1 MRNLGL
7 SLAAG
12 ILMLGLGGRAQA
24 QGVADF
30 YRTHPLSIVI
40 GFSAANAYDVYGR
53 LLARHIAK
61 HIPGNPTIIPINKP
75 GAGSLSAAN
84 YLYAV
89 APKDGSVIGIFSRS
103 IPVDP
108 LLGTPGAAYD
118 ARKFTWLGSAGS
130 EVSICVAWYTSA
142 VKTWDDLLTKDFVVA
157 ASGPTSDT
165 GAFPLFIKNFFGAK
179 IKIIN
184 GYPGGG
190 EMSKAIESGEV
201 DGRCGWSYGAAKAAK
216 PGWFADKK
224 LNVLVQTGLHKNP
237 ELPDVPLIIDLG
249 KTAEQ
254 TQILK
259 VVFSRQ
265 EFGWPFTAPPDVP
278 EDRKLALRR
287 AFDETLRDPEFL
299 EDAQKIGAEINPMS
313 GAEFEK
319 LIADIYST
327 PDDVVAKVRD
337 LMTAQ

>member
-1 MRNLGL
+1 
-7 SLAAG
+7 
-12 ILMLGLGGRAQA
+12 MLGSVGNAQA

-53 LLARHIAK
+53 LLARRIAK

-130 EVSICVAWYTSA
+130 EVSICVAWYTSP

-201 DGRCGWSYGAAKAAK
+201 DGRCGWSYGAAKATK
-216 PGWFADKK
+216 PDWFADKK

-254 TQILK
+254 SQILK

-327 PDDVVAKVRD
+327 PDDVVAKVRE

>member
-12 ILMLGLGGRAQA
+12 ILMLGLGGNAQA

-130 EVSICVAWYTSA
+130 EVSICVAWYTSP

-216 PGWFADKK
+216 PDWFADKK

-278 EDRKLALRR
+278 EDRKLALRK

-337 LMTAQ
+337 VMTAQ

>member
-7 SLAAG
+7 PLAAG
-12 ILMLGLGGRAQA
+12 ILMLSLGPHAKAQS
-24 QGVADF
+24 VADF

-130 EVSICVAWYTSA
+130 EVSICVAWHTSP
-142 VKTWDDLLTKDFVVA
+142 VKTWGDLLTKDFVVA

-216 PGWFADKK
+216 PDWFADKK
-224 LNVLVQTGLHKNP
+224 LNILVQTGLHKNP

-249 KTAEQ
+249 TTAEQ

-265 EFGWPFTAPPDVP
+265 EFGWPFAAPPDVP
-278 EDRKLALRR
+278 EDRKLALRQ

-319 LIADIYST
+319 LIADIYGT

-337 LMTAQ
+337 LTTAQ